1 MAAMNHERMLGM
13 LKKRAEQRLERE
25 VNREIARE
33 RDKRQLERSSV
44 TRGCRQKFLRRNG
57 RENRRRKE
65 DGQVDKGDGSGKG
78 EKNRGKELVGRMER
92 REGGMKWRER
102 EHNGGR
108 EEGEAGENASCRP
121 GLRKSGCRVVV
132 PFLHFSKKI
141 KATATRAY
149 CLLLPFERLRGF
161 VHRG

>member
-65 DGQVDKGDGSGKG
+65 DGRVDKGNGSEKGK
-78 EKNRGKELVGRMER
+78 ENRGKESVERME
-92 REGGMKWRER
+92 EEER
-102 EHNGGR
+102 VE
-108 EEGEAGENASCRP
+108 
-121 GLRKSGCRVVV
+121 
-132 PFLHFSKKI
+132 
-141 KATATRAY
+141 
-149 CLLLPFERLRGF
+149 
-161 VHRG
+161 